1 MRSTDCLVLRQ
12 HVLHHRDV
20 GVSKDTQPCVLV
32 LFGGDGKHAPVWLL
46 REREAVQNQSFREPH
61 MFFFKRQSQC
71 RFALRLRCQEVYCAL
86 RLVAV
91 LHPGQQQLITSSL
104 SSSMAIGRA
113 DCCAWFIAL
122 AQAPPSLQQRLDRP
136 LC

>member
-1 MRSTDCLVLRQ
+1 VPPGRCFAQRRGEVRSTDCLVLRQ

-61 MFFFKRQSQC
+61 MFFFKRQSSQC

-86 RLVAV
+86 
-91 LHPGQQQLITSSL
+91 
-104 SSSMAIGRA
+104 
-113 DCCAWFIAL
+113 
-122 AQAPPSLQQRLDRP
+122 PPSSPRRRRTSQQ
-136 LC
+136 